1 MAQVTLALKT
11 DDSGVLTEND
21 VDFRQR
27 CIRGA
32 HSLQGAPASWR
43 PLESMVR
50 KPGIQSGR

>member
-21 VDFRQR
+21 VDFRQC

-32 HSLQGAPASWR
+32 NSLQGA
-43 PLESMVR
+43 
-50 KPGIQSGR
+50 QSGR

>member
-21 VDFRQR
+21 VDFRPC

-32 HSLQGAPASWR
+32 NSLQGAPAIWR
-43 PLESMVR
+43 PMESMVR
-50 KPGIQSGR
+50 KPGTQSGR